1 VHTLDNKVIKKNIRF
16 KKKIW
21 KNLKIKI

>member
-1 VHTLDNKVIKKNIRF
+1 VPTLDNKVIKKNIRF